1 MTDDAAAER
10 DGVLPAR
17 YRRMSADLVRPL
29 SPLVLPDSLGILLL
43 QLAEGQED
51 VLLNL
56 ALQIQLI

>member
-1 MTDDAAAER
+1 MTDDAGAER

-17 YRRMSADLVRPL
+17 YRRMIVRPL